1 MATLEQRLASILPAP
16 AQAATGEIPLEPLPI
31 EEPAESP
38 DMPTGEPGSPDMDGM
53 QVAGLGSILRKAVT
67 EINPSAGRKILPR
80 KEFVAPARLKN
91 ESEAVYAKRVIAE
104 RDAFKAEQ
112 ADELRLPEAGKVGSQ
127 TIIPEASE
135 KLTEKVGKA
144 IKARKAGG
152 AEMRTGKP
160 SPSAEEA
167 AMGVPVEP
175 FNLSRYQTDD
185 AAAVVGGV
193 ADALNIKT
201 KRVTFDEIKQ
211 KAEASGISESFL
223 ARLVTPDGGMLP
235 SAVDTYKALQVL
247 ESSSTELDRL
257 FKLVDSGL
265 ATDVDKLALRQQ
277 IAFHGLVQKGVK
289 GIQTETARA
298 LAVMR
303 IPRDGKSQALKQ
315 VLDEFGGENALTD
328 MAKSYLSLETR
339 AAKNAMVE
347 KSMMSG
353 VKDVWMT
360 TWINGLLSSPVT
372 HAKNIM
378 SNSLF
383 GLYQIPERLVA
394 GLYSNYLPNKL
405 RAGEL
410 PPGLRWFG
418 DRVPGSEAQR
428 IELDEAL
435 TMTLSLRNAIAE
447 GFELAS
453 KAWKSNTPQM
463 DIASKIELSRQPME
477 SMGESLQRMT
487 GASADSWIGKGM
499 DYYGTA
505 ITFPGRALMT
515 EDEFFKGVLYRMEM
529 NTQVTRRSKQ
539 IYRESLAS
547 GMNEQDAIAKATK
560 EAEDLLANPP
570 RDLDEAAMEFAKQGT
585 FQADLP
591 PALAQLQR
599 VFNHPVG
606 KIIVPFFK
614 TPANIGLNVIERTPF
629 APLSSRWQKAI
640 AAGGPERDMALAKV
654 SLGSTVLTGFAFWAA
669 EGNLTGRGPER
680 KEEREALLRTGWQPY
695 SMKLGDKWYSFQGM
709 EPIGALMAIAADYAE
724 YAKHEP
730 DATKVEE
737 VFLGAT
743 YGLYEYLKEQPYLQG
758 IADVG
763 KLIGFNESGRVDGEK
778 IVNGLTKQFGG
789 FLIGGS
795 PGGAYSSSVA
805 AIDRLLDPTKKDT
818 KANPDLPMGVRGFV
832 EAFNQYRSRL
842 PYFSESVPESLNL
855 WGDTMKRSQGNP
867 FELILPTKVSP
878 DQFSEVDDLLVEIGS
893 PIGVPDRK
901 TSFTVGQ
908 GEGSISSP
916 IELAPEQYNR
926 LLEIYGKETPA
937 KQAILDTMNMPGFE
951 RLPLDQKQKT
961 VQKIHSQFMSFA
973 KQKLMAEYP
982 EIQDKIMDIGEA
994 RQSYGIYYK
1003 PD

>member
-1 MATLEQRLASILPAP
+1 MADSLEQRLSSILPAP
-16 AQAATGEIPLEPLPI
+16 APAATGDIPLEPLPV
-31 EEPAESP
+31 EVPAESP
-38 DMPTGEPGSPDMDGM
+38 DMPTGEPGSPSMDGM
-53 QVAGLGSILRKAVT
+53 QVAGVGSFLRKAVT
-67 EINPSAGRKILPR
+67 EINPSAGR
-80 KEFVAPARLKN
+80 RLVPGQTPVG
-91 ESEAVYAKRVIAE
+91 E
-104 RDAFKAEQ
+104 
-112 ADELRLPEAGKVGSQ
+112 LPETGKVGR
-127 TIIPEASE
+127 TVLIPEADQQLVD
-135 KLTEKVGKA
+135 KVKQATE
-144 IKARKAGG
+144 ARKAAG
-152 AEMRTGKP
+152 ATKGKP
-160 SPSAEEA
+160 SPTTAERA
-167 AMGVPVEP
+167 AGVPVEP

-201 KRVTFDEIKQ
+201 KKVTFDEIKQ

-223 ARLVTPDGGMLP
+223 ARLITPDGGMLP

-247 ESSSTELDRL
+247 ESSSSELDRL

-303 IPRDGKSQALKQ
+303 IPRDGKSQALRQ

-353 VKDVWMT
+353 IKDVWMT

-394 GLYSNYLPNKL
+394 GLYSNYLPQKL

-418 DRVPGSEAQR
+418 DRVPGSEAER
-428 IELDEAL
+428 IELDESL
-435 TMTLSLRNAIAE
+435 TMALSLRNAIAE

-453 KAWKSNTPQM
+453 KAWKSNSPQM
-463 DIASKIELSRQPME
+463 DIASKVELSRQPME
-477 SMGESLQRMT
+477 GMGESLQRMT
-487 GASADSWIGKGM
+487 GASPDSWIGKGM

-505 ITFPGRALMT
+505 ITLPGRALMT

-539 IYRESLAS
+539 VYRESLAS
-547 GMNEQDAIAKATK
+547 GANEQDAIAKATK

-570 RDLDEAAMEFAKQGT
+570 RDLDEAAMAFAKQGT
-585 FQADLP
+585 FQSDLP
-591 PALAQLQR
+591 PALAKLQG

-629 APLSSRWQKAI
+629 APLSSRWRQEI
-640 AAGGPERDMALAKV
+640 AAGGPQRDMALAKV

-730 DATKVEE
+730 DASKVEE

-795 PGGAYSSSVA
+795 PAGAYSSSVA
-805 AIDRLLDPTKKDT
+805 AIDRLLDPNKKDT
-818 KANPDLPMGVRGFV
+818 KASPDLPMAVRGFV

-842 PYFSESVPESLNL
+842 PYFSNSVPDSLNL

-867 FELILPTKVSP
+867 LELVLPTKVSP

-901 TSFTVGQ
+901 TSFTLGQ

-937 KQAILDTMNMPGFE
+937 KQAVLDTMKMPGFD
-951 RLPLDQKQKT
+951 RLPLDQKQKM
-961 VQKIHSQFMSFA
+961 VQKIHSQFMTFA

>member
-1 MATLEQRLASILPAP
+1 MATAPLEQRLGSILPDPAAP
-16 AQAATGEIPLEPLPI
+16 ATGEVPLEPFPI
-31 EEPAESP
+31 ETPAESP
-38 DMPTGEPGSPDMDGM
+38 DMLAGDPGSPSMDGM

-67 EINPSAGRKILPR
+67 KAEPSAGRRILSDVTPPG
-80 KEFVAPARLKN
+80 E
-91 ESEAVYAKRVIAE
+91 
-104 RDAFKAEQ
+104 
-112 ADELRLPEAGKVGSQ
+112 LPEAGKVGRM
-127 TIIPEASE
+127 TVIPEADQALAD
-135 KLTEKVGKA
+135 KVKQATE
-144 IKARKAGG
+144 ARQAAG
-152 AEMRTGKP
+152 ATKGKP
-160 SPSAEEA
+160 SPTTAERA
-167 AMGVPVEP
+167 AGVPVEP

-193 ADALNIKT
+193 ADALGIKT
-201 KRVTFDEIKQ
+201 QRVTFDQIKQ

-223 ARLVTPDGGMLP
+223 ARLTTPDGGMLP

-247 ESSSTELDRL
+247 ESSAVELDRL
-257 FKLVDSGL
+257 FKLVDSGM

-303 IPRDGKSQALKQ
+303 MPRDGKSQALRQ
-315 VLDEFGGENALTD
+315 VLDEFGGDNALTD
-328 MAKSYLSLETR
+328 LARSYISLEGR
-339 AAKNAMVE
+339 AAKNALVE

-372 HAKNIM
+372 HAKNIV

-383 GLYQIPERLVA
+383 SLYQIPERLVA
-394 GLYSNYLPNKL
+394 GLYSNYLPQKL

-418 DRVPGSEAQR
+418 DRVPGSEAER
-428 IELDEAL
+428 IELDEGL
-435 TMTLSLRNAIAE
+435 TMTLSFRNAWME
-447 GFELAS
+447 GMTMAS
-453 KAWKSNTPQM
+453 KAWSSNTPQM
-463 DIASKIELSRQPME
+463 DIASKVELSRAPME
-477 SMGESLQRMT
+477 SMGESIQRMT
-487 GASADSWIGKGM
+487 GAKPDSWIGKGI
-499 DYYGTA
+499 DYYGTF
-505 ITFPGRALMT
+505 ITLPGRALMT
-515 EDEFFKGVLYRMEM
+515 EDEFFKAWLYRLEM
-529 NTQVTRRSKQ
+529 NAQVNRRSKK

-547 GMNEQDAIAKATK
+547 GMNEQDAVARATK

-585 FQADLP
+585 FQSDLP
-591 PALAQLQR
+591 PALASLQR

-614 TPANIGLNVIERTPF
+614 TPANIGLNVVERTPF
-629 APLSSRWQKAI
+629 APLSSRWRQEI
-640 AAGGPERDMALAKV
+640 AAGGPQRDMAMAKV
-654 SLGSTVLTGFAFWAA
+654 SLGSIVLTGFALWAA
-669 EGNLTGRGPER
+669 EGNLSGRGPER
-680 KEEREALLRTGWQPY
+680 KEERDALMRTGWQPY

-730 DATKVEE
+730 DAGKVEE

-795 PGGAYSSSVA
+795 PVGAYSSSVA

-842 PYFSESVPESLNL
+842 PYFSESVPDALNL

-867 FELILPTKVSP
+867 LELVLPTRVSP
-878 DQFSEVDDLLVEIGS
+878 DQFSEVDDRLVEIGS

-901 TSFTVGQ
+901 TSFTL
-908 GEGSISSP
+908 GEGTGAMSAP
-916 IELAPEQYNR
+916 IEMSPEQYNR
-926 LLEIYGKETPA
+926 LLTIYGKETSA
-937 KQAILDTMNMPGFE
+937 KQTILDTMTMPGFDM
-951 RLPLDQKQKT
+951 LPLNQKQKMIQG
-961 VQKIHSQFMSFA
+961 VHSKFMSFA
-973 KQKLMAEYP
+973 KRQLMSEYP
-982 EIQDKIMDIGEA
+982 EIQEKIMDIGEA
-994 RQSYGIYYK
+994 RESYGIYYK

>member
-1 MATLEQRLASILPAP
+1 MASLKQRLTSILPE
-16 AQAATGEIPLEPLPI
+16 QAALPAEEVQLEPLSI
-31 EEPAESP
+31 EAPAESV
-38 DMPTGEPGSPDMDGM
+38 DTLSGEPGSPNMDGQ
-53 QVAGLGSILRKAVT
+53 QVAGLSSILRKAVT
-67 EINPSAGRKILPR
+67 EIKPSAGRKLIPGQT
-80 KEFVAPARLKN
+80 PAG
-91 ESEAVYAKRVIAE
+91 
-104 RDAFKAEQ
+104 Q
-112 ADELRLPEAGKVGSQ
+112 LPEPGKVGRI
-127 TIIPEASE
+127 TLIPEADQQLVD
-135 KLTEKVGKA
+135 KVKQATEARTAAGKT
-144 IKARKAGG
+144 K
-152 AEMRTGKP
+152 GKP
-160 SPSAEEA
+160 APTTAELA
-167 AMGVPVEP
+167 AGVPVEP

-185 AAAVVGGV
+185 AAAVIGGV
-193 ADALNIKT
+193 SDALGIKT

-247 ESSSTELDRL
+247 ESSATELDRL

-265 ATDVDKLALRQQ
+265 ATDVDKLVLRQQ

-328 MAKSYLSLETR
+328 MARSYLSLETR
-339 AAKNAMVE
+339 AAKNSMVE

-394 GLYSNYLPNKL
+394 GLYSNYLPKKL

-418 DRVPGSEAQR
+418 DRVPGSEAER

-447 GFELAS
+447 GFEMAS
-453 KAWKSNTPQM
+453 KAWSSNTPQM
-463 DIASKIELSRQPME
+463 DIASKVELSRKPME

-487 GASADSWIGKGM
+487 GANPESWIGKGM

-505 ITFPGRALMT
+505 ITLPGRALMT
-515 EDEFFKGVLYRMEM
+515 EDEFFKGVLYRMEL
-529 NTQVTRRSKQ
+529 NTQVTRRSKKV
-539 IYRESLAS
+539 YRESLDS
-547 GMNEQDAIAKATK
+547 GMNEQDAIARATK
-560 EAEDLLANPP
+560 EAEDLLTNPP

-629 APLSSRWQKAI
+629 APLSSRWRQEI
-640 AAGGPERDMALAKV
+640 AAGGPQRDMAMAKV

-680 KEEREALLRTGWQPY
+680 KEEREALMRTGWQPY

-778 IVNGLTKQFGG
+778 IVNGLTKQFGS

-795 PGGAYSSSVA
+795 PAGAYSSSVA
-805 AIDRLLDPTKKDT
+805 AIDRLLDPNKKDT

-842 PYFSESVPESLNL
+842 PYFSESVPNLLNL
-855 WGDTMKRSQGNP
+855 WGDTIKRSQGNP
-867 FELILPTKVSP
+867 LELVLPTKVSP
-878 DQFSEVDDLLVEIGS
+878 DQFSEVDDLLVGIGS

-901 TSFTVGQ
+901 TSFTIGS
-908 GEGSISSP
+908 GDNSISSP
-916 IELAPEQYNR
+916 IELSTEQYNR
-926 LLEIYGKETPA
+926 LLSIYGKETPA
-937 KQAILDTMNMPGFE
+937 KQAILDTMNMPGFD
-951 RLPLDQKQKT
+951 RLPLDQKQKL
-961 VQKIHSQFMSFA
+961 VQKIHSQFMSFS
-973 KQKLMAEYP
+973 KKKLLVEYP
-982 EIQDKIMDIGEA
+982 EIEDKIMSIGEA

>member
-1 MATLEQRLASILPAP
+1 MAAPPLDQRLASILPDPAAP
-16 AQAATGEIPLEPLPI
+16 ATGEVPLEPMPI
-31 EEPAESP
+31 EAADTSLSAPTDES
-38 DMPTGEPGSPDMDGM
+38 SMDGM
-53 QVAGLGSILRKAVT
+53 QVAGLGSIVRRVVT
-67 EINPSAGRKILPR
+67 EAKPSAGRRI
-80 KEFVAPARLKN
+80 VSGTTPAG
-91 ESEAVYAKRVIAE
+91 E
-104 RDAFKAEQ
+104 
-112 ADELRLPEAGKVGSQ
+112 LPEAGKIGRV
-127 TIIPEASE
+127 TVIPEADQQ
-135 KLTEKVGKA
+135 LADKVKQA
-144 IKARKAGG
+144 AEARKAAG
-152 AEMRTGKP
+152 ATTGKP
-160 SPSAEEA
+160 SPTTAERA
-167 AMGVPVEP
+167 AGVPVEP

-193 ADALNIKT
+193 ADALGIKT

-211 KAEASGISESFL
+211 KAADSGISEVFL
-223 ARLVTPDGGMLP
+223 ARLTSPDGTMLP

-247 ESSSTELDRL
+247 ESSAVELDRL

-303 IPRDGKSQALKQ
+303 MPRDGKSQALRQ
-315 VLDEFGGENALTD
+315 VLDEFGGDNALTD
-328 MAKSYLSLETR
+328 MARSYLSLENR
-339 AAKNAMVE
+339 AAKNALVE

-372 HAKNIM
+372 HAKNIV

-383 GLYQIPERLVA
+383 GLYQIPERVVA
-394 GLYSNYLPNKL
+394 GLYSNYLPNL
-405 RAGEL
+405 IREGQL

-418 DRVPGSEAQR
+418 DHVPGSAAER

-435 TMTLSLRNAIAE
+435 TMAQSLRNAVVE

-453 KAWKSNTPQM
+453 KAWKSNAPQL
-463 DIASKIELSRQPME
+463 DVASKVELSRRPME
-477 SMGESLQRMT
+477 SLGETLQRMT
-487 GASADSWIGKGM
+487 RSEQDSWVGKGL
-499 DYYGTA
+499 DFYGTA
-505 ITFPGRALMT
+505 ITYPGRALMT

-529 NTQVTRRSKQ
+529 NAQVTRRSKQ
-539 IYRESLAS
+539 IYRESLDA
-547 GMNEQDAIAKATK
+547 GMSEQDAIAKATA
-560 EAEDLLANPP
+560 EAQDLLTNPP
-570 RDLDEAAMEFAKQGT
+570 RDLDEAAMAYAKQGT

-591 PALAQLQR
+591 PALAKLQS

-614 TPANIGLNVIERTPF
+614 TPANIGLNVVERTPF
-629 APLSSRWQKAI
+629 APLSSRWRQDI
-640 AAGGPERDMALAKV
+640 AAGGPQRDMAMAKV
-654 SLGSTVLTGFAFWAA
+654 SLGSLVLTGFALWAA
-669 EGNLTGRGPER
+669 EGNLSGRGPER
-680 KEEREALLRTGWQPY
+680 KEERDALLRTGWQPY

-724 YAKHEP
+724 YARHEP
-730 DATKVEE
+730 DADKVDQ

-789 FLIGGS
+789 FVIGGS
-795 PGGAYSSSVA
+795 PAGAYSSSVA

-818 KANPDLPMGVRGFV
+818 KASPELPMGVRGFV

-842 PYFSESVPESLNL
+842 PYFSNSMPDGLNL
-855 WGDTMKRSQGNP
+855 WGEPVKRSQGNAL
-867 FELILPTKVSP
+867 ELVLPTRVSP
-878 DQFSEVDDLLVEIGS
+878 EQFSEVDDLLVQIQS

-901 TSFTVGQ
+901 TSFTI
-908 GEGSISSP
+908 GEGDNAISSSV
-916 IELAPEQYNR
+916 ELSSEQYNR
-926 LLEIYGKETPA
+926 LLTIYGQETTA
-937 KQAILDTMNMPGFE
+937 KQTILDTMKMPGFDLL
-951 RLPLDQKQKT
+951 RLDDQQKH
-961 VQKIHSQFMSFA
+961 VQKIHSEFMNFA
-973 KQKLMAEYP
+973 KRKLMQEYP
-982 EIQDKIMDIGEA
+982 EIQSKVVETHELQGE
-994 RQSYGIYYK
+994 RGIYYK

>member
-1 MATLEQRLASILPAP
+1 MASLEQRLASILPEQLP
-16 AQAATGEIPLEPLPI
+16 VAQTGEVDLEPLPI

-38 DMPTGEPGSPDMDGM
+38 DIPTGEPGSPSMDGM

-67 EINPSAGRKILPR
+67 EIKPSAGR
-80 KEFVAPARLKN
+80 RLVPGQTPTG
-91 ESEAVYAKRVIAE
+91 E
-104 RDAFKAEQ
+104 
-112 ADELRLPEAGKVGSQ
+112 LPEAGKVGR
-127 TIIPEASE
+127 TVLIPEADQQLVD
-135 KLTEKVGKA
+135 KVKQATE
-144 IKARKAGG
+144 ARKAAG
-152 AEMRTGKP
+152 ATKGKP
-160 SPSAEEA
+160 SPTTAERA
-167 AMGVPVEP
+167 AGVPVEP

-201 KRVTFDEIKQ
+201 KKVTFDEIKQ
-211 KAEASGISESFL
+211 KAADSGISETFL

-328 MAKSYLSLETR
+328 MARSYLSLETR

-353 VKDVWMT
+353 IKDVWMS

-394 GLYSNYLPNKL
+394 GLYSNYLPQKL

-463 DIASKIELSRQPME
+463 DIASKVELSRQPME

-505 ITFPGRALMT
+505 ITLPGRALMT

-570 RDLDEAAMEFAKQGT
+570 RDLDEAAMAFAKQGT
-585 FQADLP
+585 FQSDLP
-591 PALAQLQR
+591 PALAQLQK

-629 APLSSRWQKAI
+629 APLSSRWRQEI
-640 AAGGPERDMALAKV
+640 AAGGPLRDMALAKL
-654 SLGSTVLTGFAFWAA
+654 SLGSTVLTGFALWAA
-669 EGNLTGRGPER
+669 EGNLTGRGPGR

-695 SMKLGDKWYSFQGM
+695 SMKIGNKWYSYQGM
-709 EPIGALMAIAADYAE
+709 EPIGALMAISADYAE

-737 VFLGAT
+737 VFKGAT
-743 YGLYEYLKEQPYLQG
+743 YGLYEYIKEQPYLQG

-763 KLIGFNESGRVDGEK
+763 KLMGFNDFDEIDGEK

-855 WGDTMKRSQGNP
+855 WGDTMKRSQGNAL
-867 FELILPTKVSP
+867 ELVLPTKVSP

-901 TSFTVGQ
+901 TSFTIGQ

-916 IELAPEQYNR
+916 IELSSEQYNR

-937 KQAILDTMNMPGFE
+937 KQSVLDTMKMPGFE

>member
-1 MATLEQRLASILPAP
+1 MASLEQRLTSILPEQAAP
-16 AQAATGEIPLEPLPI
+16 ATEEMPLEPLAL
-31 EEPAESP
+31 EAPAESV
-38 DMPTGEPGSPDMDGM
+38 DTLSGEPGSPNMDGM

-67 EINPSAGRKILPR
+67 EVKPSAGRRLIPGQT
-80 KEFVAPARLKN
+80 PAG
-91 ESEAVYAKRVIAE
+91 E
-104 RDAFKAEQ
+104 
-112 ADELRLPEAGKVGSQ
+112 LPEAGKVGR
-127 TIIPEASE
+127 TVLIPEADQQLVD
-135 KLTEKVGKA
+135 KVKQATE
-144 IKARKAGG
+144 ARKAAG
-152 AEMRTGKP
+152 ATKGKP
-160 SPSAEEA
+160 APTRAELA
-167 AMGVPVEP
+167 AGATIEP

-185 AAAVVGGV
+185 AAAVIGGV
-193 ADALNIKT
+193 SDALGIKT
-201 KRVTFDEIKQ
+201 KRVTFDEIKK
-211 KAEASGISESFL
+211 KAADSGISETFL

-247 ESSSTELDRL
+247 ESSSNELDRL

-328 MAKSYLSLETR
+328 MARSYLSLETR
-339 AAKNAMVE
+339 AAKNSMVE

-353 VKDVWMT
+353 VKDVWMS

-394 GLYSNYLPNKL
+394 GLYSNYLPQKL

-418 DRVPGSEAQR
+418 DKVPGSEAER

-435 TMTLSLRNAIAE
+435 TMAQSLRNAIAE
-447 GFELAS
+447 GFEMAS
-453 KAWKSNTPQM
+453 KAWSSNTPQM
-463 DIASKIELSRQPME
+463 DIASKVELSRKPME

-487 GASADSWIGKGM
+487 GAKPDSWIGKGM

-505 ITFPGRALMT
+505 ITLPGRALMT

-529 NTQVTRRSKQ
+529 NTQVTRQAKKT
-539 IYRESLAS
+539 YREALES
-547 GMNEQDAIAKATK
+547 GLNEQDAIAKATK

-570 RDLDEAAMEFAKQGT
+570 RDLDEAAMEYAKQGT

-629 APLSSRWQKAI
+629 APLSSRWRQEI
-640 AAGGPERDMALAKV
+640 AAGGPQRDMALAKV

-680 KEEREALLRTGWQPY
+680 KEEREALMRTGWQPY

-730 DATKVEE
+730 DAGKVEE

-778 IVNGLTKQFGG
+778 IVNGLAKQFGG

-805 AIDRLLDPTKKDT
+805 AIDRLLDPNKKDT
-818 KANPDLPMGVRGFV
+818 KASPDLPMAVRGFV

-842 PYFSESVPESLNL
+842 PYFSNSVPDSLNL
-855 WGDTMKRSQGNP
+855 WGDTIKRSQGNLL
-867 FELILPTKVSP
+867 ELVLPTKVSP
-878 DQFSEVDDLLVEIGS
+878 DQFSEVDDLLVSIGS

-901 TSFTVGQ
+901 TSFTIGS
-908 GEGSISSP
+908 GDSSISAP
-916 IELAPEQYNR
+916 IELAPEQYNK
-926 LLEIYGKETPA
+926 LLSIYGKETPA
-937 KQAILDTMNMPGFE
+937 KQSILDTMLMPGFD
-951 RLPLDQKQKT
+951 RLPLDQKQKM
-961 VQKIHSQFMSFA
+961 VQKIHSQFMHFA
-973 KQKLMAEYP
+973 KQKLVIEYP

-1003 PD
+1003 PN

>member
-1 MATLEQRLASILPAP
+1 MASLEQRLTSILPE
-16 AQAATGEIPLEPLPI
+16 QAALPAEEVQLEPLALEAPV
-31 EEPAESP
+31 ESV
-38 DMPTGEPGSPDMDGM
+38 DTLSGEPGSPNMDGM
-53 QVAGLGSILRKAVT
+53 QVAGLSSILRKAVT
-67 EINPSAGRKILPR
+67 EIKPSAGRRLIPGQTPAGELP
-80 KEFVAPARLKN
+80 VP
-91 ESEAVYAKRVIAE
+91 
-104 RDAFKAEQ
+104 
-112 ADELRLPEAGKVGSQ
+112 GKVGR
-127 TIIPEASE
+127 TVLIPEADQPLVD
-135 KLTEKVGKA
+135 KVKQATE
-144 IKARKAGG
+144 ARKAAG
-152 AEMRTGKP
+152 ATKGKP
-160 SPSAEEA
+160 APTTTELA
-167 AMGVPVEP
+167 AGVPVEP

-185 AAAVVGGV
+185 AAAVIGGV
-193 ADALNIKT
+193 SDALGIKT

-211 KAEASGISESFL
+211 KAEASGISETFL

-247 ESSSTELDRL
+247 ESSATELDRL
-257 FKLVDSGL
+257 FKLIDSGL

-303 IPRDGKSQALKQ
+303 IPRDGKSQALRQ

-328 MAKSYLSLETR
+328 MARSYLSLETR
-339 AAKNAMVE
+339 AAKNSMVE

-353 VKDVWMT
+353 IKDVWMS

-394 GLYSNYLPNKL
+394 GLYSNYLPKKL

-418 DRVPGSEAQR
+418 DKVPGSEAER

-447 GFELAS
+447 GFEMAS

-463 DIASKIELSRQPME
+463 DIASKVELSRQPME

-487 GASADSWIGKGM
+487 GDNPDSWIGKGM

-505 ITFPGRALMT
+505 ITLPGRALMT

-529 NTQVTRRSKQ
+529 NTQVTRRAKKT
-539 IYRESLAS
+539 YREGLES
-547 GMNEQDAIAKATK
+547 GLNEQDAIAKATK

-570 RDLDEAAMEFAKQGT
+570 KDLDEAAMEFAKQGT

-629 APLSSRWQKAI
+629 APLSSRWRQEI
-640 AAGGPERDMALAKV
+640 AAGGPQRDMAMAKV

-680 KEEREALLRTGWQPY
+680 KEEREALMRTGWQPY

-778 IVNGLTKQFGG
+778 IVNGLTKQFGS

-795 PGGAYSSSVA
+795 PAGAYSSSVA

-842 PYFSESVPESLNL
+842 PYFSESVPEGLNL
-855 WGDTMKRSQGNP
+855 WGDTIKRSQGNP
-867 FELILPTKVSP
+867 LEMVLPTKVSP
-878 DQFSEVDDLLVEIGS
+878 DQFSEVDDLLVSIGS

-901 TSFTVGQ
+901 TSFTIGS
-908 GEGSISSP
+908 GDDSISSP
-916 IELAPEQYNR
+916 IELSPEQYNR
-926 LLEIYGKETPA
+926 LLSIYGKETPA
-937 KQAILDTMNMPGFE
+937 KQAILDTMNMPGFD
-951 RLPLDQKQKT
+951 RLPLDQKQKLI
-961 VQKIHSQFMSFA
+961 QKMHSQFMSFA
-973 KQKLMAEYP
+973 KKKLIVEYP

>member
-1 MATLEQRLASILPAP
+1 MASLEQRLASILPEQLP
-16 AQAATGEIPLEPLPI
+16 VAQTGEVDLEPLPI
-31 EEPAESP
+31 EEPAELP
-38 DMPTGEPGSPDMDGM
+38 DIPTGEPGSPSMDGM

-67 EINPSAGRKILPR
+67 EVKPSAGRRLVPGQT
-80 KEFVAPARLKN
+80 PAG
-91 ESEAVYAKRVIAE
+91 E
-104 RDAFKAEQ
+104 
-112 ADELRLPEAGKVGSQ
+112 LPEAGKVGR
-127 TIIPEASE
+127 TVLIPEADQQLVD
-135 KLTEKVGKA
+135 KVKQATE
-144 IKARKAGG
+144 ARKAAG
-152 AEMRTGKP
+152 ATKGKP
-160 SPSAEEA
+160 SPTTAERA
-167 AMGVPVEP
+167 AGVPVEP
-175 FNLSRYQTDD
+175 FNLSRYETDD

-201 KRVTFDEIKQ
+201 KKVTFDEIKQ
-211 KAEASGISESFL
+211 KAADSGISETFL

-353 VKDVWMT
+353 IKDVWMS

-394 GLYSNYLPNKL
+394 GLYSNYLPQKL

-463 DIASKIELSRQPME
+463 DIASKVELSRQPME
-477 SMGESLQRMT
+477 SMGESWQRIT

-505 ITFPGRALMT
+505 ITLPGRALMT

-539 IYRESLAS
+539 VYRESLAS
-547 GMNEQDAIAKATK
+547 GMNEQDAIAKSTK

-570 RDLDEAAMEFAKQGT
+570 RDLDEAAMAFAKQGT
-585 FQADLP
+585 FQSDLP
-591 PALAQLQR
+591 PGLAQLQK

-629 APLSSRWQKAI
+629 APLSSRWRQEI
-640 AAGGPERDMALAKV
+640 AAGGPQRDMAVAKL
-654 SLGSTVLTGFAFWAA
+654 SLGSTVLTGFALWAA
-669 EGNLTGRGPER
+669 EGNLTGRGPGR

-695 SMKLGDKWYSFQGM
+695 SMKIGNKWYSYQGM
-709 EPIGALMAIAADYAE
+709 EPIGALLAIASDYAE

-737 VFLGAT
+737 VFKGAT
-743 YGLYEYLKEQPYLQG
+743 YGLYEYIKEQPYLQG

-763 KLIGFNESGRVDGEK
+763 KLMGFNDYDEIDGEK
-778 IVNGLTKQFGG
+778 IVNGLTKQFGAV
-789 FLIGGS
+789 FFGGS

-842 PYFSESVPESLNL
+842 PYFSEFVPESLNL
-855 WGDTMKRSQGNP
+855 WGDTMKRSQGNAL
-867 FELILPTKVSP
+867 ELVLPTKVSP

-901 TSFTVGQ
+901 TSFTIGQ

-916 IELAPEQYNR
+916 IELSSEQYNR

-937 KQAILDTMNMPGFE
+937 KQSVLDTMKMPGFE